1 MSAWHKADLR
11 PSTQPLAAPEFR
23 DPRELVLI
31 RHYPARYSAALSRN
45 PRKRAF
51 GGCAFKGG
59 LVGTAPRQLSA

>member
-31 RHYPARYSAALSRN
+31 RHYFS
-45 PRKRAF
+45 
-51 GGCAFKGG
+51 
-59 LVGTAPRQLSA
+59 